1 MYSNALVG
9 IEEGDRARDA
19 VALARTLTRRACR
32 LTFANVDNHLHPGQ
46 SGHALTPSALEQH
59 GSLEMLTRLRD
70 ELAPDA
76 QVAIDGDGS
85 VGDGLRGMAKR
96 LGADLI
102 VVGSSRR
109 SRIGRVASGNDTL
122 SVLHQAPCAVA
133 VAPRGYTET
142 AAGVQTIG
150 VAYDGS
156 AQSKVALVQARRLA
170 RGLGAQLKALDV
182 KQITVYGH
190 HWDAP
195 YAENEAI
202 EIANERQ
209 RVGHLK
215 GLDLSVVVGQTAVE
229 LERFSKEV
237 DVLVCGSRELGPVGR
252 VMLGSTSDW
261 LVRHA
266 RSALLVVPAVAER
279 TPEFRHSLDLSRQP
293 LSA

>member
-1 MYSNALVG
+1 LVG
-9 IEEGDRARDA
+9 IEEGNRGRDA
-19 VALARTLTRRACR
+19 VALARTVSPRARR
-32 LTFANVDNHLHPGQ
+32 LTFAHVENHVHPGQ
-46 SGHALTPSALEQH
+46 RGHARTHGAPEQQV
-59 GSLEMLTRLRD
+59 SLEMLARLRD

-76 QVAIDGDGS
+76 QVASVVDAS
-85 VGDGLRGMAKR
+85 VGDGLRGMAER
-96 LGADLI
+96 FGADLI

-122 SVLHQAPCAVA
+122 SVLHHAPCAVA

-170 RGLGAQLKALDV
+170 RSLGTALKGLDV

-195 YAENEAI
+195 YVENETI
-202 EIANERQ
+202 EIANERE
-209 RVGHLK
+209 RVNHLK

-229 LERFSKEV
+229 LERFSEEV

-252 VMLGSTSDW
+252 VMLGSTTDS
-261 LVRHA
+261 LVRHV
-266 RSALLVVPAVAER
+266 RSAVLVVPALAER
-279 TPEFRHSLDLSRQP
+279 TRAAEHSMSLSRQP